1 LRFHRLPPAI
11 ADIIGRAA
19 AAQDEEEED
28 AEQTLAGSLD
38 NALRFAPLPDV
49 PARSLLLIG
58 PPGSGKTS
66 AVVRLAARA
75 SMAGSPLRL
84 VTADT
89 LKTGALSQIQAVAA
103 LLGQPLIEAGNAQN
117 MADILGKQAE
127 APPAVIDT
135 PGTNPFDAA
144 ACAHLRQIIET
155 ADADPVLVLASGADA
170 TEAGEMARIFADL
183 GARQMIVTRMDAS
196 RRLGSV
202 IAAASVGRLAI
213 CEGSF
218 SPYVAEGF
226 RTLTPITLARLMLGA
241 SRNGDGTLL
250 ANEQAAE

>member
-1 LRFHRLPPAI
+1 
-11 ADIIGRAA
+11 
-19 AAQDEEEED
+19 
-28 AEQTLAGSLD
+28 
-38 NALRFAPLPDV
+38 
-49 PARSLLLIG
+49 
-58 PPGSGKTS
+58 
-66 AVVRLAARA
+66 
-75 SMAGSPLRL
+75 
-84 VTADT
+84 
-89 LKTGALSQIQAVAA
+89 
-103 LLGQPLIEAGNAQN
+103 
-117 MADILGKQAE
+117 
-127 APPAVIDT
+127 
-135 PGTNPFDAA
+135 
-144 ACAHLRQIIET
+144 
-155 ADADPVLVLASGADA
+155 
-170 TEAGEMARIFADL
+170 MARIFADL